1 MTRKQ
6 KKPQLIAESAHSK
19 MQTVMSESARSRASR
34 SASEAAAACSAYS
47 PAAPRGRHRARPD
60 GGSPMEVKNPVRSG
74 QNEQLRLRWRQVLLE
89 WPLTSLWRG
98 NGAGAARIFPL
109 TGLQAG
115 AADSLHPVLRCCAV
129 EPYRSHPR
137 KTVAEPVSWEQ
148 IRQGR
153 GRASEGWT

>member
-1 MTRKQ
+1 MRGARTRDGLLAQ
-6 KKPQLIAESAHSK
+6 VPPSI
-19 MQTVMSESARSRASR
+19 VI
-34 SASEAAAACSAYS
+34 
-47 PAAPRGRHRARPD
+47 RPD